1 MYIHGHTFSVLYVH
15 DKFHKKY
22 VHVCMMCMY
31 YSIVHTRHIMDENIA
46 FMDEKCCFMDENYS
60 GAGTSGDQ
68 QGLGLSVGT

>member
-1 MYIHGHTFSVLYVH
+1 
-15 DKFHKKY
+15 
-22 VHVCMMCMY
+22 MY